1 MKLLEQNLKPGIYR
15 HFKGGEYEL
24 IGIVTHSETLEK
36 MVLYRAL
43 YGEKGFWVRPV
54 SMWTETVEKDGLL
67 MHRFTYIGERK
78 REK

>member
-1 MKLLEQNLKPGIYR
+1 MELNLKPGIYR
-15 HFKGGEYEL
+15 HYKGGEYEL

-43 YGEKGFWVRPV
+43 YGEKGFWVRPL

-67 MHRFTYIGERK
+67 MRRFAYIGERK
-78 REK
+78 KEK

>member
-1 MKLLEQNLKPGIYR
+1 MEQNLKPGIYR

-43 YGEKGFWVRPV
+43 YGEKDIWVRPI
-54 SMWTETVEKDGLL
+54 SMWSDTVEKDGIFV
-67 MHRFTYIGERK
+67 HRFTYIGERK
-78 REK
+78 KK

>member
-1 MKLLEQNLKPGIYR
+1 MEQNLKPGIYR

-43 YGEKGFWVRPV
+43 YGEKDVWVRPV

-67 MHRFTYIGERK
+67 MRRFTYKGK
-78 REK
+78 ATNPNTP